1 MSEKLPKQLK
11 RKRDSEINQSNTE
24 FVAGSP
30 KKCVTHSMIFDFEQT
45 LFIICQEHKK
55 EPLHKA
61 TTLSRDEKIKRAFD
75 IVSRLLALFKIR
87 FNAAMD
93 ASQVFNYAYYIWIM
107 FLETNKLSSSIC
119 FFVRI

>member
-75 IVSRLLALFKIR
+75 ITS
-87 FNAAMD
+87 
-93 ASQVFNYAYYIWIM
+93 
-107 FLETNKLSSSIC
+107 
-119 FFVRI
+119 